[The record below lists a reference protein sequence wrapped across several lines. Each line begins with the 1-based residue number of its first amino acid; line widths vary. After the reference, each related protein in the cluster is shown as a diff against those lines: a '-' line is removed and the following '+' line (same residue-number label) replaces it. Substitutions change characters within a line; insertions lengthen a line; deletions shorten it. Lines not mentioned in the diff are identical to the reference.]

1 MFNQFLFVGFGGFLG
16 AVLRWLTIIL
26 FSSRFGLSSIYSI
39 LFVNTFGSFLA
50 GLFAGYAALSE
61 NVYLKLFFV
70 TGFLGAYTTFS
81 AFSMENLSLLRTGEY
96 KSFIL
101 NVVLNIFLT
110 LFFVSFGFIISRK
123 ISI

>member
-61 NVYLKLFFV
+61 CVYLKLFFV

>member
-1 MFNQFLFVGFGGFLG
+1 MFNQFLCVGFGGFLG
-16 AVLRWLTIIL
+16 AVFRWLTIIL
-26 FSSRFGLSSIYSI
+26 LSSRYSFSSIYSI

-50 GLFAGYAALSE
+50 GLFAGYVSLSG
-61 NVYLKLFFV
+61 NIYLKLFFV

-81 AFSMENLSLLRTGEY
+81 AFSLENLNLLRSGEY

-101 NVVLNIFLT
+101 NIVLNVFLT
-110 LFFVSFGFIISRK
+110 LFFAAFGFIISRK

>member
-50 GLFAGYAALSE
+50 GLFAGYVALSE
-61 NVYLKLFFV
+61 SIYLKLFFV

-81 AFSMENLSLLRTGEY
+81 AFSMENLNLLRTGEY
-96 KSFIL
+96 KSFVL
-101 NVVLNIFLT
+101 NIVLNIFLT